1 MGSDHT
7 LDLMIVDQLGNAE
20 ELLTLGAHRTGHI
33 VGDEGQ
39 ILGTAS
45 HQLLHDRPGLT
56 AGQEAAAHNG
66 GAIGNHCRCLF
77 GSDNRF
83 LCHFSSS
90 LFIFVL

>member
-56 AGQEAAAHNG
+56 AAAAHNG
-66 GAIGNHCRCLF
+66 GAIGDHCRCLF